1 LTLSYFIQRGIKPVK
16 NQSSIKRSRIITL
29 ALISSISLVACGEE
43 TQPTQR
49 AVYASRAECEREWGI
64 GDDRC
69 YSSAGYH
76 YGPHFIYLG
85 GRGYYYPYQAGGV
98 PSASPSLAPNTAN
111 FSSGA
116 FRGTGV
122 VTRTGISRGGFGS
135 RGGFFSR
142 GFGG

>member
-1 LTLSYFIQRGIKPVK
+1 MK
-16 NQSSIKRSRIITL
+16 NQSTIKRSRIITL

-43 TQPTQR
+43 TQKTQR
-49 AVYASRAECEREWGI
+49 AVYASRAECEREWGV

-85 GRGYYYPYQAGGV
+85 GLGYYYPYRAGGV
-98 PSASPSLAPNTAN
+98 PGVTPSPAPSSAN
-111 FSSGA
+111 FSSGT

-122 VTRTGISRGGFGS
+122 VTSTGVSRGGFGS
-135 RGGFFSR
+135 RGSFGSR
-142 GFGG
+142 SSSGSGFGS